1 MNQVILIGNVG
12 KNPVIK
18 QLPNSGV
25 DVSTFPMATSKLIKN
40 TERTEWHNLRA
51 WGEMAKR
58 IYNNVY
64 KGDRL
69 VVLGELKT
77 DDYEDRNGV
86 KHYRTYVEIRQFSIS
101 MKLKNG
107 NEEQPVNGNDSA
119 EY

>member
-12 KNPVIK
+12 KDPVIK

-69 VVLGELKT
+69 VILGELKT
-77 DDYEDRNGV
+77 DDY
-86 KHYRTYVEIRQFSIS
+86 YRTYVEIRQFSIS